1 MTPTCQKCGRSSTM
15 VMHGDEWVCHG
26 THPIAENKQK
36 MKIADLIK
44 DNTVAFNR
52 YRKGFLYYTIIFE
65 KEIYE
70 FPVEIEDIGD
80 ATFNSVE
87 KAILLMRYIRKAI
100 DEKTLVK
107 L

>member
-1 MTPTCQKCGRSSTM
+1 MSAVSKFDSWRAYQK
-15 VMHGDEWVCHG
+15 
-26 THPIAENKQK
+26 IKK

-52 YRKGFLYYTIIFE
+52 YRKGFLYYTIIYE

-80 ATFNSVE
+80 ATFNSVK
-87 KAILLMRYIRKAI
+87 KAILLMRYIRKAMA
-100 DEKTLVK
+100 ENTLVK
-107 L
+107 I